1 MDLLEHTTR
10 KHMAVT
16 IVRSVL
22 KSGTLVREVDQVWP
36 SALLRMLLVPA
47 RLSCVHA
54 LQVDMLFKFI
64 SLLIKDDEAHP
75 QEAVRCRVRISRIP
89 CCEIHLLARVPFGRR
104 WMRRTLKRS
113 RTWWP
118 AWCTTC

>member
-1 MDLLEHTTR
+1 VLSLHVVGDQVMDLLEHNTR

-36 SALLRMLLVPA
+36 PFVACSAVVPA
-47 RLSCVHA
+47 RLSCMNA

-75 QEAVRCRVRISRIP
+75 QEAVRCSDIIDASR
-89 CCEIHLLARVPFGRR
+89 LLRDSPDRSCAAAGGGRGR
-104 WMRRTLKRS
+104 L
-113 RTWWP
+113 
-118 AWCTTC
+118 